1 MNSQLA
7 ALFLLVLL
15 LSLGECFGVVEKFD
29 KFNLKMQTMK
39 RIQAAAAVADELF
52 SY

>member
-29 KFNLKMQTMK
+29 KFNFENANNEKNPSSSSSS
-39 RIQAAAAVADELF
+39 RRAF
-52 SY
+52 